1 MKKISLILLSILFAF
16 NVNAQNKKIEKKD
29 TTAYVFTVEK
39 QLPATSVKS
48 QYASGTCWCFATLSF
63 LESELIRMG
72 KGEYDL
78 SEMFVVRNNYHD
90 RAIDYVRYHGKK
102 SFSAGAE
109 AWDVFNA
116 IDKYGIVPENVYSG
130 LNYGTKKH
138 IHGEMDAVLKACVD
152 AVIKNKNHKLT
163 PVWIKAF
170 DGILDTYLG
179 KVPETFTYKDK
190 EYTPKSFAKHLGLNL
205 DDYITVTSFEHH
217 PYYSKFIF
225 EGPDNWSLG
234 SVYNVPLDEMI
245 KILDNSI
252 NEGYTVAWG
261 SDVSEK
267 GFAFRKGLA
276 VVPEAD
282 IKNMTDTE
290 RAKWEKLTEKE
301 KKALLYKFD
310 KPGKEKKI
318 TPDMRQ
324 QDFDNYS
331 TTEDHL
337 MHITGI
343 AKDQNGTKYYI
354 VKNSWGEDN
363 KYKGYFYASEA
374 FIRFKTVS
382 ILINKNVVPK
392 KIARKLDL

>member
-1 MKKISLILLSILFAF
+1 MKKIFLVLLSVLFAF
-16 NVNAQNKKIEKKD
+16 NINAQEEKKE
-29 TTAYVFTVEK
+29 TKKTEEYVFTIEK
-39 QLPATSVKS
+39 RIPATSVKN

-116 IDKYGIVPENVYSG
+116 IKKYGILPEKAYTG
-130 LNYGTKKH
+130 LNYGTEKH
-138 IHGEMDAVLKACVD
+138 VHGEMDAVLKASVD
-152 AVIKNKNHKLT
+152 AVIKNKNKKIT
-163 PVWIKAF
+163 PVWTKAF
-170 DGILDTYLG
+170 DGILDAYLG
-179 KVPETFTYKDK
+179 ENPDSFIYNEK
-190 EYTPKSFAKHLGLNL
+190 EYTPKSFAENLGLNL
-205 DDYITVTSFEHH
+205 DDYITITSFEHH
-217 PYYSKFIF
+217 PYYSQFIF

-234 SVYNVPLDEMI
+234 SVYNVHLDEMI
-245 KILDNSI
+245 KVLDNSI
-252 NEGYTVAWG
+252 EQGYTVAWG

-267 GFAFRKGLA
+267 GFAFNKGIA
-276 VVPEAD
+276 VIPETD
-282 IKNMTDTE
+282 IENMSDTE
-290 RAKWEKLTEKE
+290 KSKWEKLTERE

-310 KPGKEKKI
+310 KPGKEKVI
-318 TPDMRQ
+318 TSEIRQ
-324 QDFDNYS
+324 KDFDNYT

-354 VKNSWGEDN
+354 VKNSWDVNN

-382 ILINKNVVPK
+382 ILVNKNIVPK
-392 KIARKLDL
+392 KIAKKLDL